1 MSLKQSLI
9 TPQHRPILGQAPTGS
24 GFQQGQPKMMIY
36 MPDFRVKSAA
46 KRLRQVMR
54 ELGVDALPQP
64 DGAILGR
71 IN

>member
-1 MSLKQSLI
+1 
-9 TPQHRPILGQAPTGS
+9 
-24 GFQQGQPKMMIY
+24 MMIY

-46 KRLRQVMR
+46 KRLRKVMH
-54 ELGVDALPQP
+54 ELGIDALPQP